1 MKKRPLL
8 SLLLLSILSAN
19 LANISVCAK
28 TPDIM
33 RGVWL
38 WGATVRE
45 MGKDGAVSV
54 VRDLEKHGFTDI
66 FLMVKGASGVVGY
79 PSKVALSVVKS
90 EQDPLPE
97 IIAAAHKKKIKV
109 HAWYVINQDKVW
121 AEKHPEE
128 VMVHL
133 KNGPLKDGRI
143 SPLAPGYQNYIK
155 EQVREIIDNYQVD
168 GVHLDYIRYP
178 HAVYSFDKYT
188 FAEAEKRGIDVEQ
201 VKNILNQ
208 TFYNPGDNSIV
219 MKAYE
224 NGDPAIIGWEK
235 LRRDIIGQFAQ
246 EIGEIVKSAKRPLAY
261 SAALMPEGAYN
272 PNYGDVHYGQNYR
285 DSGAIYDFVVPMA
298 YWKSFSQPPRWVG
311 SVVVKEATAF
321 LGKTSV
327 YAGLQAFEVSGN
339 KEMADAEAA
348 ALENGSRGVVLF
360 RYGTFVFAS
369 VQVKK
374 KFSGKT
380 SVTFKLQNRTDSNID
395 NIEIDFEGTGLVPK
409 KGLRIPKG
417 ASSEVNANKI
427 ALTGAQLLNLNQEFE
442 FSVEVVKAPA
452 SKVSAKMPSIK
463 LSRQKRSFYPV
474 YTVVK

>member
-1 MKKRPLL
+1 MKKR
-8 SLLLLSILSAN
+8 SLLALVLLFATYSSIFMI
-19 LANISVCAK
+19 NIYAD
-28 TPDIM
+28 TPLKM
-33 RGVWL
+33 KSVWL

-45 MGKDGAVSV
+45 LGREGAVSV

-66 FLMVKGASGVVGY
+66 FLMLKDASMVVGY

-90 EQDPLPE
+90 EQDPLRE

-109 HAWYVINQDKVW
+109 HAWYVINQDKLW

-188 FAEAEKRGIDVEQ
+188 LAEAEKRGIDVEQ

-219 MKAYE
+219 MKAYA

-246 EIGEIVKSAKRPLAY
+246 EIGEIVKSTKRPLEF
-261 SAALMPEGAYN
+261 SAALMPEGA
-272 PNYGDVHYGQNYR
+272 
-285 DSGAIYDFVVPMA
+285 
-298 YWKSFSQPPRWVG
+298 
-311 SVVVKEATAF
+311 
-321 LGKTSV
+321 
-327 YAGLQAFEVSGN
+327 
-339 KEMADAEAA
+339 
-348 ALENGSRGVVLF
+348 
-360 RYGTFVFAS
+360 
-369 VQVKK
+369 
-374 KFSGKT
+374 
-380 SVTFKLQNRTDSNID
+380 
-395 NIEIDFEGTGLVPK
+395 
-409 KGLRIPKG
+409 
-417 ASSEVNANKI
+417 
-427 ALTGAQLLNLNQEFE
+427 
-442 FSVEVVKAPA
+442 
-452 SKVSAKMPSIK
+452 
-463 LSRQKRSFYPV
+463 
-474 YTVVK
+474 